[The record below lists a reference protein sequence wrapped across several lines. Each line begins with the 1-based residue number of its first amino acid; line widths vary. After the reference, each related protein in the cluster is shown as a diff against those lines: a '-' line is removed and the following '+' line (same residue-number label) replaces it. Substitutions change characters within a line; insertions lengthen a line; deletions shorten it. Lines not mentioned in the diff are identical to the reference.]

1 MESIRSDRTEAFVE
15 LFALHQRRLYGFI
28 YTMVPNR
35 ADAEDLLSQTSL
47 VLWRKFDTFQPG
59 SDFGAWSCRIAH
71 LEALNFLKQ
80 KRRSRV
86 HFSEELVAKLAEV
99 RTARSTVHF
108 AYEAAL
114 IDCIAKL
121 SESDRQLIRLCY
133 ETKQS
138 IKEAAEELGRP
149 AASVY
154 ASLSRIRRVLL
165 GCIRQSAGEEDIR

>member
-1 MESIRSDRTEAFVE
+1 MESDRSDRTEAFVE
-15 LFALHQRRLYGFI
+15 LFALHQRRLYGLI

-47 VLWRKFDTFQPG
+47 VLWRKFDTFQVG

-86 HFSEELVAKLAEV
+86 HFSEDLVTKLAEV
-99 RTARSTVHF
+99 RAARTSVHF
-108 AYEAAL
+108 GYESAL
-114 IDCIAKL
+114 LDCINKL

-133 ETKQS
+133 DTKRS

-154 ASLSRIRRVLL
+154 ASLSRIRRMLL
-165 GCIRQSAGEEDIR
+165 GCIRQSSGEEEVR